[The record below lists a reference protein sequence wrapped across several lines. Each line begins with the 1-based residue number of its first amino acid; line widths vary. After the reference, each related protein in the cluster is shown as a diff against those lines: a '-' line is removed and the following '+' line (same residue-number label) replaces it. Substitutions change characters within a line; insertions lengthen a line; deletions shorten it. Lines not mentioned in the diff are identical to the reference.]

1 MNASLEITTDSGIQ
15 ISQPCRKGRLRRWAE
30 GEAGRTASGRA
41 HQSPL
46 SPKPLSTSPTPASP
60 PRGCPCCLRASILAC
75 HSNRGEKL
83 VLGDI
88 KGTKSPPSACNS
100 YLPRLSVSLRNRLSQ
115 FPLCLLFVDSA
126 PGEEHLD
133 TVAAGEK
140 TGDVLRNQ
148 NSVLQEHWG
157 A

>member
-1 MNASLEITTDSGIQ
+1 MGRRGGRKDSIGQ
-15 ISQPCRKGRLRRWAE
+15 GP
-30 GEAGRTASGRA
+30 
-41 HQSPL
+41 
-46 SPKPLSTSPTPASP
+46 PKPSVSEASVHPPTPASP
-60 PRGCPCCLRASILAC
+60 PHGCPCCPRASTLAC
-75 HSNRGEKL
+75 HSNGGAKL
-83 VLGDI
+83 VPGDI

-100 YLPRLSVSLRNRLSQ
+100 YLPRLSVTLRNRLSQ

-148 NSVLQEHWG
+148 NSVLQEHRG